1 LADSAAA
8 AFGARLRSL
17 RERAGLSRE
26 TLAERSGLGLTT
38 LAALERGQRRRPHP
52 DTVVRLAAA
61 LNLAASDQA
70 ALRELLYN
78 GAAQSRA
85 HRPVEA
91 AIPTHASVR
100 LPQPTTPLIGRET
113 DVAEVTAFL
122 DPTTSGATR
131 LLTLVGP
138 GGVGKTRLAMAAAA
152 ALAEHYADGVIFV
165 ELAPLRDSRLVP
177 ATIARCLGLQDS
189 GGRSARELLL
199 ATVYDRQLLLVL
211 DNFEHVLD
219 ATSLLTDMLAGSP
232 NLRLLVTSRTVLRL
246 RGERRLGVQPL
257 SAPSTEAS
265 PDAVA
270 AAPAVRLFVERA
282 QAVAPSFVLDVNNA
296 ASMAAICRHLDGL
309 PLAIELAAARVGLLG
324 PPALLRR
331 LERRLALLTRGVA
344 DLPERQ
350 QTLRATLVWSH
361 DLLGSDEQVLFRRL
375 AVFAGGWSLKAAEYV
390 CAGGGLPAEEV
401 LDRLQVLV
409 DNSLIQVQRLD
420 APTHEPRF
428 GMLETVREF
437 AEELLEASDDGPALR
452 VRHATYCLGL
462 TQEAEPHLTGADQR
476 AWFDRL
482 DQELDNLRAALAWA
496 RSAGQVEL
504 GLRLA
509 GALAVFFEERGHVRE
524 GCEWLE
530 ALTRGLGE
538 RGFAS
543 PLYARA
549 LATLGWLKLMRGD
562 YPDAAALAE
571 QSLACWRQLGQ
582 AGNSSVALN
591 TLAYVARRD
600 RDLARHESLFRASLD
615 VCRAQ
620 GDTLGAAA
628 VLSWLSTQKRAEGD
642 LDGAAAMLDESLRL
656 YQASGAVGGIA
667 YVKLHL
673 GALAMVRE
681 DHVAAQMLFDESLR
695 LYQSLGDRGDV
706 AYATGAL
713 AGLAAQTGQ
722 LERARALCSDA
733 VSTFRQLGDN
743 RGLADELRLL
753 GRIVAEA
760 GADADA
766 AAAFAECLR
775 LRHVMPRVQQAFSL
789 EGLALARARMLAGGA
804 HRAQLESMVCLLGA
818 AHAVREQLDEAAT
831 RSWSVSML
839 RETHPELAHQV
850 SELRALLGDAA
861 FETAWAAGRRLTIE
875 EAMVQAKTP

>member
-1 LADSAAA
+1 
-8 AFGARLRSL
+8 L

-61 LNLAASDQA
+61 LNLTPSDQA
-70 ALRELLYN
+70 ALRELLHD

-85 HRPVEA
+85 HPPIEA
-91 AIPTHASVR
+91 AISTHASVR
-100 LPQPTTPLIGRET
+100 LPHQTTPLIGRDTE
-113 DVAEVTAFL
+113 VAEVTALL
-122 DPTTSGATR
+122 DPNTSSAPR

-152 ALAEHYADGVIFV
+152 GLADHYADGVIFV

-177 ATIARCLGLQDS
+177 ATIARCLGLLDS
-189 GGRSARELLL
+189 GGRSARELVL
-199 ATVYDRQLLLVL
+199 ATVHDRQLLLVL
-211 DNFEHVLD
+211 DNFEHVLG

-232 NLRLLVTSRTVLRL
+232 NLRLLVTSRAALRL
-246 RGERRLGVQPL
+246 RGEQRLGVPPL
-257 SAPSTEAS
+257 SAPSTVAS

-282 QAVAPSFVLDVNNA
+282 QAVVPSFVLNLNNA
-296 ASMAAICRHLDGL
+296 ATVAAICRHLDGL

-324 PPALLRR
+324 PSALLRR
-331 LERRLALLTRGVA
+331 LERRLVLLTRSVA

-350 QTLRATLVWSH
+350 QTLRATLAWSH

-409 DNSLIQVQRLD
+409 DNTLIQVQWLD
-420 APTHEPRF
+420 APTREPRF

-437 AEELLEASDDGPALR
+437 AEELLEASDDALALR
-452 VRHATYCLGL
+452 ERHATFCLGL
-462 TQEAEPHLTGADQR
+462 TQEAEPHLTGANQR

-482 DQELDNLRAALAWA
+482 EQELDNLRAALAWA

-530 ALTRGLGE
+530 ALTDGLDDRE
-538 RGFAS
+538 FAA
-543 PLYARA
+543 PVYARA

-642 LDGAAAMLDESLRL
+642 LDGATAMLDESLRL

-673 GALAMVRE
+673 GALAMAHE
-681 DHVAAQMLFDESLR
+681 DHTAAQMLFDESLR

-713 AGLAAQTGQ
+713 AGLAAETGQ

-733 VSTFRQLGDN
+733 VATFRQLGDN
-743 RGLADELRLL
+743 RGLAEELRLL

-789 EGLALARARMLAGGA
+789 EGLALARGRMLAGGA

-839 RETHPELAHQV
+839 RETHPEFAHQV

-861 FETAWAAGRRLTIE
+861 FETAFAAGRRLTIE
-875 EAMVQAKTP
+875 EAVAQAKTT